1 MFFQNIIRF
10 LYFIIKYL
18 NYLFNLFKLYNLII
32 ILKETN
38 LMTEIGKRIRLER
51 IFNRKTG
58 RTVIAPMDHGVSS
71 GPIKGIINMDE
82 TVESISQG
90 GANAILMHKGI
101 VGLGH
106 RGYGKD
112 IGLIV
117 HLSASTSL
125 SPDPNNKVTVTSVEK
140 AIQLGADAV
149 SVHVNIGSE
158 TEPEMLMELGE
169 ISETCS
175 YWGIPL
181 LAMMYPRGQKVENEH
196 DVEMVK
202 HAARVGSELGV
213 DIVKTNY
220 TGDPDSFKEVVEGA
234 LVPVVIA
241 GGPKVETD
249 RELLEMVRDSLEVGG
264 AGVAFGRNLFQAEN
278 PGKITR
284 AISEVVHNDLDV
296 EEALKF
302 LD

>member
-1 MFFQNIIRF
+1 M
-10 LYFIIKYL
+10 
-18 NYLFNLFKLYNLII
+18 
-32 ILKETN
+32 
-38 LMTEIGKRIRLER
+38 MIGKKIRLER
-51 IFNRKTG
+51 IINRHTG
-58 RTVIAPMDHGVSS
+58 RTVIAPMDHGVSN
-71 GPIKGIINMDE
+71 GPMKGIIDIDK

-90 GANAILMHKGI
+90 GADAILMHKGI
-101 VGLGH
+101 VEQGH

-125 SPDPNNKVTVTSVEK
+125 APNPNNKVIVTSVEK

-149 SVHVNIGSE
+149 SVHVNLGSE
-158 TEPEMLMELGE
+158 TESEMLQELGE

-196 DVEMVK
+196 DVELVK

-220 TGDPDSFKEVVEGA
+220 TGDSDSFKEVVEGA

-241 GGPKVETD
+241 GGPKVDTD
-249 RELLEMVRDSLEVGG
+249 EELLQMVKDSIEVGG

-278 PGKITR
+278 PDKITK
-284 AISEVVHNDLDV
+284 AISEVVHNDLEV
-296 EEALKF
+296 NEALKF
-302 LD
+302 LK

>member
-1 MFFQNIIRF
+1 M
-10 LYFIIKYL
+10 
-18 NYLFNLFKLYNLII
+18 
-32 ILKETN
+32 
-38 LMTEIGKRIRLER
+38 MIGKKIRLER
-51 IFNRKTG
+51 IINRHTG
-58 RTVIAPMDHGVSS
+58 RTVIAPMDHGVSN
-71 GPIKGIINMDE
+71 GPMKGIIDIDK

-90 GANAILMHKGI
+90 GADAILMHKGI
-101 VGLGH
+101 VEQGH

-125 SPDPNNKVTVTSVEK
+125 APNPNNKVIVTSVEK

-149 SVHVNIGSE
+149 SVHVNLGSE
-158 TEPEMLMELGE
+158 TESEMLQELGE

-196 DVEMVK
+196 DVELVK

-241 GGPKVETD
+241 GGPKVDTD
-249 RELLEMVRDSLEVGG
+249 EELLQMVKDSIEVGG

-278 PGKITR
+278 PGKITK
-284 AISEVVHNDLDV
+284 AISEVVHNDLEVD
-296 EEALKF
+296 EALKF
-302 LD
+302 LK

>member
-1 MFFQNIIRF
+1 M
-10 LYFIIKYL
+10 
-18 NYLFNLFKLYNLII
+18 
-32 ILKETN
+32 
-38 LMTEIGKRIRLER
+38 MIGKKIRLER
-51 IFNRKTG
+51 IINRHTG
-58 RTVIAPMDHGVSS
+58 RTVIAPMDHGVSN
-71 GPIKGIINMDE
+71 GPMKGIIDIDK

-90 GANAILMHKGI
+90 GADAILMHKGI
-101 VGLGH
+101 VEQGH

-125 SPDPNNKVTVTSVEK
+125 APNPNNKVIVTSVEK

-149 SVHVNIGSE
+149 SVHVNLGSE
-158 TEPEMLMELGE
+158 TESEMLQELGE

-181 LAMMYPRGQKVENEH
+181 LAMMYPRGQKVENED
-196 DVEMVK
+196 DVELVK

-241 GGPKVETD
+241 GGPKVDTD
-249 RELLEMVRDSLEVGG
+249 EELLQMVKDSIEVGG

-278 PGKITR
+278 PGKITK
-284 AISEVVHNDLDV
+284 AISEVVHNDLEV
-296 EEALKF
+296 NEALKF
-302 LD
+302 LK

>member
-1 MFFQNIIRF
+1 
-10 LYFIIKYL
+10 
-18 NYLFNLFKLYNLII
+18 
-32 ILKETN
+32 
-38 LMTEIGKRIRLER
+38 MTEIGKRIRLER

-101 VGLGH
+101 VGRGH

-169 ISETCS
+169 ISEACS

-202 HAARVGSELGV
+202 HAARVGSEFGV

-220 TGDPDSFKEVVEGA
+220 TGDPDSFREVVEGA

-264 AGVAFGRNLFQAEN
+264 AGVAFGRNLFQAKN
-278 PGKITR
+278 PGKITK
-284 AISEVVHNDLDV
+284 AISEVVHKDLDV
-296 EEALKF
+296 EEALKI
-302 LD
+302 LDD

>member
-1 MFFQNIIRF
+1 M
-10 LYFIIKYL
+10 
-18 NYLFNLFKLYNLII
+18 
-32 ILKETN
+32 
-38 LMTEIGKRIRLER
+38 MIGKKIRLER
-51 IFNRKTG
+51 IINRHTG
-58 RTVIAPMDHGVSS
+58 RTVIAPMDHGVSD
-71 GPIKGIINMDE
+71 GPMKGIINIDK

-90 GANAILMHKGI
+90 GADAILMHKGI
-101 VGLGH
+101 VEQGH

-125 SPDPNNKVTVTSVEK
+125 APNPNSKVIVTSVEK

-149 SVHVNIGSE
+149 SVHVNLGSE
-158 TEPEMLMELGE
+158 TESDMLQELGE

-196 DVEMVK
+196 DVELVK

-220 TGDPDSFKEVVEGA
+220 TGDPDSFKEVVDGA

-241 GGPKVETD
+241 GGPKVDTNE
-249 RELLEMVRDSLEVGG
+249 ELLKMVKDSIEVGG

-284 AISEVVHNDLDV
+284 AISEVVHNDL
-296 EEALKF
+296 EINEALKF
-302 LD
+302 LK

>member
-1 MFFQNIIRF
+1 M
-10 LYFIIKYL
+10 
-18 NYLFNLFKLYNLII
+18 
-32 ILKETN
+32 
-38 LMTEIGKRIRLER
+38 IGKKIRLER
-51 IFNRKTG
+51 IMNRDTG

-71 GPIKGIINMDE
+71 GPLKGIIDIDSTIE
-82 TVESISQG
+82 KISQG
-90 GANAILMHKGI
+90 GADAVLMHKGI
-101 VGLGH
+101 VQQGH

-112 IGLIV
+112 IGLII

-125 SPDPNNKVTVTSVEK
+125 APDPNNKVTVTSVEK

-149 SVHVNIGSE
+149 SVHVNLGSD
-158 TEPEMLMELGE
+158 TESEMLQELGY
-169 ISETCS
+169 IAETCS
-175 YWGIPL
+175 QWGIPL

-196 DVEMVK
+196 DVELVK

-220 TGDPDSFKEVVEGA
+220 TGDPDTFKEVVDGA

-241 GGPKVETD
+241 GGPKTETNE
-249 RELLEMVRDSLEVGG
+249 ELLQMVKDSLEVGG
-264 AGVAFGRNLFQAEN
+264 AGVAFGRNLFQAEE

-284 AISEVVHNDLDV
+284 AISEVVHNDLEV

>member
-1 MFFQNIIRF
+1 M
-10 LYFIIKYL
+10 
-18 NYLFNLFKLYNLII
+18 
-32 ILKETN
+32 
-38 LMTEIGKRIRLER
+38 MIGKKIRLER
-51 IFNRKTG
+51 IINRHTG
-58 RTVIAPMDHGVSS
+58 RAVIAPMDHGVSN
-71 GPIKGIINMDE
+71 GPMKGIIDIDK

-90 GANAILMHKGI
+90 GADAILMHKGI
-101 VGLGH
+101 VEQGH

-125 SPDPNNKVTVTSVEK
+125 APNPNNKVIVTSVEK

-149 SVHVNIGSE
+149 SVHVNLGSE
-158 TEPEMLMELGE
+158 TESEMLQELGE

-196 DVEMVK
+196 DVELVK

-241 GGPKVETD
+241 GGPKVDTD
-249 RELLEMVRDSLEVGG
+249 EELLQMVKDSIEVGG

-278 PGKITR
+278 PGKITK
-284 AISEVVHNDLDV
+284 AISEVVHNDLEV
-296 EEALKF
+296 NEALKF
-302 LD
+302 LK

>member
-1 MFFQNIIRF
+1 M
-10 LYFIIKYL
+10 
-18 NYLFNLFKLYNLII
+18 
-32 ILKETN
+32 
-38 LMTEIGKRIRLER
+38 MIGKKIRLER
-51 IFNRKTG
+51 IINRHTG
-58 RTVIAPMDHGVSS
+58 RTVIAPMDHGVSN
-71 GPIKGIINMDE
+71 GPMKGIIDIDK

-90 GANAILMHKGI
+90 GADAILMHKGI
-101 VGLGH
+101 VEQGH

-125 SPDPNNKVTVTSVEK
+125 APNPNNKVIVTSVEK

-149 SVHVNIGSE
+149 SVHVNLGSE
-158 TEPEMLMELGE
+158 TESKMLQELGE

-196 DVEMVK
+196 DVELVK

-241 GGPKVETD
+241 GGPKVDTD
-249 RELLEMVRDSLEVGG
+249 EELLQMVKDSIEVGG

-278 PGKITR
+278 PGKITK
-284 AISEVVHNDLDV
+284 AISEVVHNDLEV
-296 EEALKF
+296 NEALKF
-302 LD
+302 LK

>member
-1 MFFQNIIRF
+1 M
-10 LYFIIKYL
+10 
-18 NYLFNLFKLYNLII
+18 
-32 ILKETN
+32 
-38 LMTEIGKRIRLER
+38 MIGKKIRLER
-51 IFNRKTG
+51 IINRHTG
-58 RTVIAPMDHGVSS
+58 RTVIAPMDHGVSN
-71 GPIKGIINMDE
+71 GPMKGIIDIDK

-90 GANAILMHKGI
+90 GADAILMHKGI
-101 VGLGH
+101 VEQGH

-125 SPDPNNKVTVTSVEK
+125 APNPNNKVIVTSVEK

-149 SVHVNIGSE
+149 SVHVNLGSE
-158 TEPEMLMELGE
+158 TESEMLQELGK

-196 DVEMVK
+196 DVELVK

-241 GGPKVETD
+241 GGPKVDTD
-249 RELLEMVRDSLEVGG
+249 EELLQMVKDSIEVGG

-278 PGKITR
+278 PGKITK
-284 AISEVVHNDLDV
+284 AISEVVHNDLEV
-296 EEALKF
+296 NEALKF
-302 LD
+302 LK

>member
-1 MFFQNIIRF
+1 M
-10 LYFIIKYL
+10 
-18 NYLFNLFKLYNLII
+18 
-32 ILKETN
+32 
-38 LMTEIGKRIRLER
+38 MIGKKIRLER
-51 IFNRKTG
+51 IINRHTG
-58 RTVIAPMDHGVSS
+58 RTVIAPMDHGVSN
-71 GPIKGIINMDE
+71 GPMKGIIDIDK

-90 GANAILMHKGI
+90 GADAILMHKGI
-101 VGLGH
+101 VEQGH

-125 SPDPNNKVTVTSVEK
+125 EPNPNNKVIVTSVEK

-149 SVHVNIGSE
+149 SVHVNLGSE
-158 TEPEMLMELGE
+158 TESEMLQELGE

-196 DVEMVK
+196 DVELVK

-241 GGPKVETD
+241 GGPKVDTD
-249 RELLEMVRDSLEVGG
+249 EELLQMVKDSIEVGG

-278 PGKITR
+278 PGKITK
-284 AISEVVHNDLDV
+284 AISEVVHNDLEV
-296 EEALKF
+296 NEALKF
-302 LD
+302 LK

>member
-1 MFFQNIIRF
+1 M
-10 LYFIIKYL
+10 
-18 NYLFNLFKLYNLII
+18 
-32 ILKETN
+32 
-38 LMTEIGKRIRLER
+38 MIGKKIRLER
-51 IFNRKTG
+51 IINRHTG
-58 RTVIAPMDHGVSS
+58 RTVIAPMDHGVSN
-71 GPIKGIINMDE
+71 GPMKGIIDIDK

-90 GANAILMHKGI
+90 GADAILMHKGI
-101 VGLGH
+101 VEQGH

-125 SPDPNNKVTVTSVEK
+125 APNPNNKVIVTSVEK

-149 SVHVNIGSE
+149 SVHVNLGNE
-158 TEPEMLMELGE
+158 TECEMLKELGE
-169 ISETCS
+169 ISESCS

-196 DVEMVK
+196 DVELVK

-241 GGPKVETD
+241 GGPKVDTD
-249 RELLEMVRDSLEVGG
+249 EELLQMVKDSIEVGG

-278 PGKITR
+278 PGKITK
-284 AISEVVHNDLDV
+284 AISEVVHKDLEVD
-296 EEALKF
+296 EALKF
-302 LD
+302 LK

>member
-1 MFFQNIIRF
+1 M
-10 LYFIIKYL
+10 
-18 NYLFNLFKLYNLII
+18 
-32 ILKETN
+32 
-38 LMTEIGKRIRLER
+38 MIGKKIRLER
-51 IFNRKTG
+51 IINRHTG
-58 RTVIAPMDHGVSS
+58 RTVIAPMDHGVSN
-71 GPIKGIINMDE
+71 GPMKGIIDIDK

-90 GANAILMHKGI
+90 GADAILMHKGI
-101 VGLGH
+101 VEQGH

-125 SPDPNNKVTVTSVEK
+125 APNPNNKVIVTSVEK

-149 SVHVNIGSE
+149 SVHVNLGSE
-158 TEPEMLMELGE
+158 TESEMLQELGE

-181 LAMMYPRGQKVENEH
+181 LAMMYPRVQKVENEH
-196 DVEMVK
+196 DVELVK

-241 GGPKVETD
+241 GGPKVDTD
-249 RELLEMVRDSLEVGG
+249 EELLQMVKDSIEVGG

-278 PGKITR
+278 PGKITK
-284 AISEVVHNDLDV
+284 AISEVVHNDLEV
-296 EEALKF
+296 NEALKF
-302 LD
+302 LK